1 MASVL
6 IVEDEHSL
14 RETLARYLAHEGYE
28 VIAAANG
35 REAFD
40 VGISAG
46 PDILVTDWMLKNHI
60 HGLHVSEAL
69 RAVNPDLQTILITGF
84 SSEDLL
90 SESDRCGVTQLLEK
104 PFNLSDLH
112 DAVDLAARSS
122 STRGSTPAVGVVE
135 IDNEGKLHFVSKRA
149 RQMFDH
155 TRGGRDASQLQ
166 DLLGAE
172 ALSLIAMA
180 QSDWV
185 SASVDLAT
193 GGTKGTAESETWIVR
208 SRRLTDGA
216 GYLVVLLDEQARPLS
231 NDPRV
236 RILLDQHAGA
246 QPVLPDHGPVVVIE
260 NDGSL
265 RRLLVTQ
272 IERLGALCYPTNDF
286 QRALKLLEA
295 EPRAATVLIDFEF
308 AGDNIGEWIRSVQA
322 VRPGALV
329 IGTGGSG
336 LQEDLVAVGVQR
348 VLSKPWRITDLLEA
362 MTR

>member
-6 IVEDEHSL
+6 IVEDENSL
-14 RETLARYLAHEGYE
+14 RETLARFLAHEGHE
-28 VIAAANG
+28 VLAAASG

-69 RAVNPDLQTILITGF
+69 RAVNPDLRTILITGF
-84 SSEDLL
+84 SSQDLL
-90 SESDRCGVTQLLEK
+90 SESDRCGVLQLLEK
-104 PFNLSDLH
+104 PFNLGDLQ
-112 DAVDLAARSS
+112 DAVDNAARTT
-122 STRGSTPAVGVVE
+122 STRGRSAPVGVVE
-135 IDNEGKLHFVSKRA
+135 IDNEGKLHFASKRA

-155 TRGGRDASQLQ
+155 TTGGRDASQLQ
-166 DLLGAE
+166 DVLGADALALIE
-172 ALSLIAMA
+172 AARE
-180 QSDWV
+180 DWV
-185 SASVDLAT
+185 SASIDLAT
-193 GGTKGTAESETWIVR
+193 GESYETETWIVR
-208 SRRLTDGA
+208 SRRLTHDA
-216 GYLVVLLDEQARPLS
+216 GYLVVLLDEEERPLS

-236 RILLDQHAGA
+236 RILLDQHGTTR
-246 QPVLPDHGPVVVIE
+246 PILPDYGPVIVIE
-260 NDGSL
+260 NDGSV
-265 RRLLVTQ
+265 RRLLVSQ

-286 QRALKLLEA
+286 PRALKLLDA

-308 AGDNIGEWIRSVQA
+308 AGANIRQWIRAVHD

-336 LQEDLVAVGVQR
+336 SEEDLLAVGVHR